1 MHPQTS
7 EEAQRKVEFVTTE
20 TACDRRKLTVCLTLT
35 YATRMLT
42 RSALIYL
49 SRQEGLKDFA
59 ARFKLFKKLTTRF
72 VAGETIDEATAF
84 IREMNTDGCSASFDH
99 LNESVANPAE
109 AEQEVAE
116 YLQILNRIDE
126 TGINSNVSIKLTQFG
141 LELDPELAYKNARAV
156 VADAARRGNFVRVD
170 MEGSNVTQVTLDI
183 FKRLRAEFELNDV
196 GIVLQSYLRRT
207 YADAQELIKLPARIR
222 ICKGAYNEPPEVSFP
237 DKNDVDESYV
247 RVMRLLLSSG
257 IYHGIATHDP
267 RMIEA
272 TIDFSKK
279 EGIPKEAFEFQMLYG
294 VRRDLQ
300 RQLAKDGYNMRIY
313 VPYGKHW
320 YPYFMR
326 RLAERPA
333 NIWFVF
339 KNLLKG

>member
-1 MHPQTS
+1 MI
-7 EEAQRKVEFVTTE
+7 
-20 TACDRRKLTVCLTLT
+20 
-35 YATRMLT
+35 T

-59 ARFKLFKKLTTRF
+59 ARFHLFKRLTVRF
-72 VAGETIDEATAF
+72 VAGETIEEAVDF
-84 IREMNTDGCSASFDH
+84 IRELNAEGCSASFDH
-99 LNESVANPAE
+99 LNESVANPGE
-109 AEQEVAE
+109 AEGEVKE
-116 YLQILNRIDE
+116 YLEILRRIDE

-141 LELDPELAYKNARAV
+141 LELDPEIAYRNARAV
-156 VADAARRGNFVRVD
+156 VADAAQRGKFVRVD
-170 MEGSNVTQVTLDI
+170 MEASNVTQRTLDI
-183 FKRLRAEFELNDV
+183 FKRLRAEFALNDV

-207 YADAQELIKLPARIR
+207 YADAQELTKLPARIR

-237 DKNDVDESYV
+237 NKKDVDENYV
-247 RVMRLLLSSG
+247 KVMQLLLSSG
-257 IYHGIATHDP
+257 VYHGIATHDP
-267 RMIEA
+267 KMIEA
-272 TIDFSKK
+272 TIAFSQK

-300 RQLAKDGYNMRIY
+300 RQLAKDGYNMRVY

-333 NIWFVF
+333 NIWFVL
-339 KNLLKG
+339 KNMLKG